1 MPSSAIG
8 PLILF
13 LAILLTGAH
22 LLGYLFA
29 RLRQPRVI
37 GEILAGCILGPF
49 VLGRWAGYTH
59 FLQLDVAATEKKA
72 ALDLLY
78 YLGLLMLM
86 FLSGA
91 ETKALFQKHERKQIA
106 WLAAVGTALPFFIM
120 LALGSILPLGWF
132 MGVKSSRASLLL
144 VMSIAVAVTSI
155 PVISRI
161 FHDLKILHTRF
172 ARLVLGVAV
181 LVYGRQVQ
189 PRFSS
194 SGDEHRC
201 CGHIYSGHLANLSRS

>member
-1 MPSSAIG
+1 MVTKANRLLYSANANGRNFIRPYDSSSGFPFMPSSAIG

-49 VLGRWAGYTH
+49 VLCRWAAYTH
-59 FLQLDVAATEKKA
+59 FLQLDVAANEKKA

-91 ETKALFQKHERKQIA
+91 ETKALFQKHERKQIG

-120 LALGSILPLGWF
+120 LALGSGLTLAWI
-132 MGVKSSRASLLL
+132 MGVKSSPASLLM

-161 FHDLKILHTRF
+161 FFDLKILHTRF

-181 LVYGRQVQ
+181 L
-189 PRFSS
+189 
-194 SGDEHRC
+194 E
-201 CGHIYSGHLANLSRS
+201 